1 MILYICRYI
10 QYYIFVGIYIY
21 DMIYIYNM
29 SVYMILRIEC
39 RLRNTVHSH
48 IMQPS
53 RIQRQGVRQLAPLAQ
68 DHCSTGRK
76 YRYAEAA
83 TRVPSSLKTTT
94 SRPNIS
100 T

>member
-1 MILYICRYI
+1 
-10 QYYIFVGIYIY
+10 
-21 DMIYIYNM
+21 M